1 MLTYPL
7 VVTSILLFSVSCY
20 GFYVPGV
27 APTDFTVGEEI
38 EVRAIKMTS
47 THTQLPYDYYSLAFC
62 RPQNGLLEYKSQ
74 NLGEI
79 LRGDRIVKTPYNI
92 KMKTNVPCASLCQP
106 LDWDAKASSEVNY
119 RIQEEYFVHLIIDN
133 LPIATQFSLATEK
146 EPQYEPGYRLGFMYN
161 GQSYINNHLKFILSY
176 HMNEAILDSEGK
188 QTYRVVGFRVETSSL
203 NAESVKLGENGVC
216 EIKTDSKQMEIVKD
230 KANKVIFTY
239 SVVWEESNIRWASR
253 WDIYLNMADVQ
264 IHWFSI
270 VNSIVV
276 VFFLAGIIAMI
287 IVRTLRRD
295 ISRYNM
301 DDDLEESIEETGW
314 KLVHGEVFRPP
325 TNTRLFAA
333 VIGSGIQ
340 LLCMTAITIFFAML
354 GMLSPASRGGILTA
368 AIFLYEFMGLVSGYL
383 AGRLYKTMKGKEWK
397 RAAFLTATLY
407 PGEMGAMWF
416 GISLPLVYIG
426 YYFGYRKKAYDQP
439 VRNTS
444 NPSTKS
450 QPKFGIWI
458 PLLLEGSGLEG
469 DRLQNELTSRGKAQ
483 ETDSKGIWIKPP
495 QRKSN
500 LHNMDLH
507 SLRKKEQLE
516 ERCNEIEAAYE
527 VNKHELQVTQEALAK
542 FQSSQQV
549 STRTG
554 IEHEE
559 SLLTE
564 SAARESSLNTQII
577 DMELDIKYTKSEVT
591 RLQTEKERIEQE
603 YAEVIK
609 LKEIVEK
616 EFKEVKAELKD
627 YKYRENRHLI
637 DYSELEEE
645 NIALQKQIIGLRSS
659 QVEFEGAKHE
669 IRHLQEEVDIL
680 NEQNHEM
687 TNLKKI
693 AEKQLEEALESL
705 QAERE
710 QRYMLKKELDSK
722 LNSEN
727 MNMLGNLALSIQ
739 GMTTSTTGSS
749 TIIEGGIHVEDEEDG
764 PIFKKLEDVTAAAAA
779 SAPDSGPTSD
789 LFSEIHF
796 E

>member
-1 MLTYPL
+1 M
-7 VVTSILLFSVSCY
+7 SED
-20 GFYVPGV
+20 VP
-27 APTDFTVGEEI
+27 
-38 EVRAIKMTS
+38 
-47 THTQLPYDYYSLAFC
+47 SL
-62 RPQNGLLEYKSQ
+62 KSE
-74 NLGEI
+74 L
-79 LRGDRIVKTPYNI
+79 
-92 KMKTNVPCASLCQP
+92 
-106 LDWDAKASSEVNY
+106 
-119 RIQEEYFVHLIIDN
+119 
-133 LPIATQFSLATEK
+133 
-146 EPQYEPGYRLGFMYN
+146 
-161 GQSYINNHLKFILSY
+161 
-176 HMNEAILDSEGK
+176 
-188 QTYRVVGFRVETSSL
+188 
-203 NAESVKLGENGVC
+203 
-216 EIKTDSKQMEIVKD
+216 
-230 KANKVIFTY
+230 
-239 SVVWEESNIRWASR
+239 
-253 WDIYLNMADVQ
+253 
-264 IHWFSI
+264 
-270 VNSIVV
+270 
-276 VFFLAGIIAMI
+276 
-287 IVRTLRRD
+287 
-295 ISRYNM
+295 
-301 DDDLEESIEETGW
+301 
-314 KLVHGEVFRPP
+314 
-325 TNTRLFAA
+325 
-333 VIGSGIQ
+333 
-340 LLCMTAITIFFAML
+340 
-354 GMLSPASRGGILTA
+354 
-368 AIFLYEFMGLVSGYL
+368 
-383 AGRLYKTMKGKEWK
+383 
-397 RAAFLTATLY
+397 
-407 PGEMGAMWF
+407 
-416 GISLPLVYIG
+416 
-426 YYFGYRKKAYDQP
+426 
-439 VRNTS
+439 
-444 NPSTKS
+444 
-450 QPKFGIWI
+450 
-458 PLLLEGSGLEG
+458 
-469 DRLQNELTSRGKAQ
+469 DRLQRDLDQTSAEKIQSAQ
-483 ETDSKGIWIKPP
+483 YGLALLKE
-495 QRKSN
+495 
-500 LHNMDLH
+500 
-507 SLRKKEQLE
+507 KEQLE

-789 LFSEIHF
+789 LFSEIHLNELKSLEKKF
-796 E
+796 ENSETEKTALLNNLKESRDVLDKTRGQMTAQQVEIAKLSSHLSALMKIREDLSGNWSEQAERELVQMEDNLKNLVSSNECIKEPDVAINKLKSELITLRNDLVSLETKNNHLHFDIRILEKLSSESARAIGTSEFEMQNIQNELSKLYTEVCASIGHIPSRIIVDYKKQSDDIANDLSHSFRTQALKLKTSKHLSNNSDGMGDPVAIQNSLETIKDMIKYLKDAIEKSIAGGANSGGDPKASSKSSSASEVRISERGEPISLDEMSDSREQVVKLKSLLSTKREQIATLRTVVKANKQTAEVALTNLKSKYNKEKTVVSETMMKLRNELRLLKEDAATFSSLRAMFAARCEEYATQIDELNRQYASAEDEKKTLNQLLRMAIHQKLELTQKLEEVEMASEMRHNTPRRTRGVANTSKSGRGTSRSSSNYDHKSSRLDNH

>member
-407 PGEMGAMWF
+407 PGVIFSLGLFVNFFIWGQHSSGAIPFTTMLGMGAMWF

-439 VRNTS
+439 VRTH
-444 NPSTKS
+444 
-450 QPKFGIWI
+450 QI
-458 PLLLEGSGLEG
+458 P
-469 DRLQNELTSRGKAQ
+469 RQ
-483 ETDSKGIWIKPP
+483 IP
-495 QRKSN
+495 
-500 LHNMDLH
+500 
-507 SLRKKEQLE
+507 
-516 ERCNEIEAAYE
+516 
-527 VNKHELQVTQEALAK
+527 
-542 FQSSQQV
+542 
-549 STRTG
+549 
-554 IEHEE
+554 
-559 SLLTE
+559 
-564 SAARESSLNTQII
+564 TQIWYMDPALSTLI
-577 DMELDIKYTKSEVT
+577 AGVLPFGACFIELFFIFSAIYENQFYYLFGFLFLVFVILVISCSQISIVMVYFQLCSENYHWWWRSFFVSGGSAVYVFAYSVFYFYTKLDIEDFVPTLLYFTYTLIMVITFWLVT
-591 RLQTEKERIEQE
+591 GTIGF
-603 YAEVIK
+603 YAAFFFIRK
-609 LKEIVEK
+609 IYGA
-616 EFKEVKAELKD
+616 VK
-627 YKYRENRHLI
+627 I
-637 DYSELEEE
+637 D
-645 NIALQKQIIGLRSS
+645 
-659 QVEFEGAKHE
+659 
-669 IRHLQEEVDIL
+669 
-680 NEQNHEM
+680 
-687 TNLKKI
+687 
-693 AEKQLEEALESL
+693 
-705 QAERE
+705 
-710 QRYMLKKELDSK
+710 
-722 LNSEN
+722 
-727 MNMLGNLALSIQ
+727 
-739 GMTTSTTGSS
+739 
-749 TIIEGGIHVEDEEDG
+749 
-764 PIFKKLEDVTAAAAA
+764 
-779 SAPDSGPTSD
+779 
-789 LFSEIHF
+789 
-796 E
+796 